1 MRKIFGAGETV
12 LDIIFKNGAPQAAM
26 PGGSVLN
33 SAVSLG
39 RTGLPVYFIS
49 EYGQDDVGNLV
60 DDFLVKNGIDTTY
73 VYRYKEANTSLA
85 IAFLNEKNDAGY
97 TFYKAKHEKR
107 LDIEMPAVTNN
118 DIIQFGSFFAILPD
132 IRVRLLNFIH
142 SARNCGALI
151 LYDPNFRNSH
161 LADLDKLKPLIVE
174 NMQIAG
180 IVRGSDED
188 FRNIFGAENA
198 EQAWDVVSRY
208 CKCLV
213 YTANESGVN
222 VKTESYSGF
231 FPSDRITPVST
242 IGAGDNFNAGML
254 ASIYRKNIH
263 LKDLKLLREK
273 DWSEIIMPAISF
285 ATHVCM
291 SYENYISVEFAR
303 SFPSV

>member
-12 LDIIFKNGAPQAAM
+12 LDIIFKNGEPQAAM

-49 EYGQDDVGNLV
+49 EYGQDDIGTLV
-60 DDFLVKNGIDTTY
+60 NDFLLKNGVDTTY
-73 VYRYKEANTSLA
+73 VYRFKEANTSLA
-85 IAFLNEKNDAGY
+85 LAFLNDKNDANY

-107 LDIEMPAVTNN
+107 LDIEMPAVTYH

-132 IRVRLLNFIH
+132 VRIKLLNFIH
-142 SARNCGALI
+142 SAQECGALI
-151 LYDPNFRNSH
+151 LYDPNFRKSH
-161 LADLDKLKPLIVE
+161 LSDLDKLKPFIVE
-174 NMQIAG
+174 NMKVSG

-188 FRNIFGAENA
+188 FRYIFGADDA
-198 EQAWDVVSRY
+198 EQAWDLVSQY

-213 YTANESGVN
+213 YTANEKGVI
-222 VKTESYSGF
+222 VRTTTYSGQ

-242 IGAGDNFNAGML
+242 IGAGDNFNAGMV

-263 LKDLKLLREK
+263 LKDLQFLGEEE
-273 DWSEIIMPAISF
+273 WSAIVRTAIAF

-291 SYENYISVEFAR
+291 SYKNYISTDFAR
-303 SFPSV
+303 SFSAI